1 MQAVAEAWATNNIKT
16 FDDLESYYMAQE
28 KLMNLVGVIIFYAI
42 IVFGVIALNSTLDNQ
57 STTNPNVSMSQN
69 IK

>member
-1 MQAVAEAWATNNIKT
+1 MY
-16 FDDLESYYMAQE
+16 DMAQE

-42 IVFGVIALNSTLDNQ
+42 IVFGVIALNSTLYNQ